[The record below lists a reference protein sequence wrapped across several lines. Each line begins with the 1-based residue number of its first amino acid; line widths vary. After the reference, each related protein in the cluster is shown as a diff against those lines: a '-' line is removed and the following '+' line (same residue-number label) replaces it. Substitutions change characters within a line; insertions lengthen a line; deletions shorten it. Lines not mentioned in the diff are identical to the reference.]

1 MKIKKIEKICKNGAQ
16 ILRVDVPSE
25 TEKGL
30 RNVFLGTEQAQFE
43 LSGQFWDF
51 PPESFFDIFGISEK
65 AQEKWWTEWETAE
78 GEDAFLY
85 DDVYSGE
92 ETAYLQELVL
102 SYGGISWSAF
112 RYRGNLVCFVPESWL
127 SIYDSEDKDVF
138 YYVRECGGSRY
149 LAVKIGMYLDGIIR
163 IPNPEIVK
171 PLKEMRIAVQKL
183 ALLDKEILKEVSG
196 NEK

>member
-16 ILRVDVPSE
+16 ILRVDVPSK

-30 RNVFLGTEQAQFE
+30 RNVFLGTEQVQFE

-65 AQEKWWTEWETAE
+65 AQEKWWKEW
-78 GEDAFLY
+78 
-85 DDVYSGE
+85 
-92 ETAYLQELVL
+92 
-102 SYGGISWSAF
+102 
-112 RYRGNLVCFVPESWL
+112 
-127 SIYDSEDKDVF
+127 
-138 YYVRECGGSRY
+138 SRY

-163 IPNPEIVK
+163 IPDPEIVK

-183 ALLDKEILKEVSG
+183 ALLDKEILKEVNG

>member
-16 ILRVDVPSE
+16 ILRVDVPSK

-30 RNVFLGTEQAQFE
+30 RNVFLGTDQAQFE

-51 PPESFFDIFGISEK
+51 SPESFFDIFGISEK

-78 GEDAFLY
+78 GENAFLY
-85 DDVYSGE
+85 DDFYSGE

-102 SYGGISWSAF
+102 NFGGINWKAF
-112 RYRGNLVCFVPESWL
+112 RYHGSKVCFIPESWI
-127 SIYDSEDKDVF
+127 SVYDNEDEDIF
-138 YYVRECGGSRY
+138 YFIRRSGENEF
-149 LAVKIGMYLDGIIR
+149 LAVKIGMYLDGIIK
-163 IPNPEIVK
+163 IPKAEFSK

-183 ALLDKEILKEVSG
+183 ALLDKEILKEVNG
-196 NEK
+196 KEK